1 MSEKLAVEIV
11 AYKPMDRNSLRGF
24 VTVRIPA
31 LRLKIVDCT
40 VNESNGRRWVGLPG
54 KAQINRDGEVIKKD
68 GKAQYSPTCLFDS
81 KEVAD
86 AFGAKVL
93 AALDVYVSDDQ
104 AA

>member
-1 MSEKLAVEIV
+1 MSEKLSVEIV
-11 AYKPMDRNSLRGF
+11 SYKPMERNSLRGF

-31 LRLKIVDCT
+31 LRLKIIDCT
-40 VNESNGRRWVGLPG
+40 VNDSNGRRWIGLPG

-68 GKAQYSPTCLFDS
+68 GKAQYTPTCLFDS
-81 KEVAD
+81 KEVGD

-93 AALDVYVSDDQ
+93 DALDAYVSDAD